1 MWYNE
6 IVFKKETVNECGFEF
21 ANSNNLEIGVF
32 DVLIQGYKKI
42 FISNGGTRDESRY
55 GKMVQF

>member
-1 MWYNE
+1 MWYNG

-42 FISNGGTRDESRY
+42 FISN
-55 GKMVQF
+55 